1 MNKAVNEGERMEWHQ
16 IQYFQVVASTQHFTR
31 AAELLSV
38 SQPALSRSI
47 AKLEEE
53 LGVKLFDRKG
63 RNISLNQYGKM
74 FLERVERSIKE
85 IEMGVQEIQDSIHPD
100 RGTISLS
107 FLHSLGVSFVPK
119 LVSSFQGEYPSVKF
133 RLNQASSQHVLEQL
147 DAGETEVALVS
158 FDQDQAGIIRQP
170 LLREELY
177 LIVSIHHPLAKLDE
191 IDLHLIKDEPFIAF
205 KNGYGLRTITD
216 QLCKE
221 AEFIPQVVFEGDE
234 IGTVAGLVAAKLGVS
249 LVPDLTILDK
259 SKVKL
264 IRIIHPICE
273 RTIGIAWKEGRYISP
288 VTKRFIEYVK
298 NKVKMD

>member
-1 MNKAVNEGERMEWHQ
+1 M
-16 IQYFQVVASTQHFTR
+16 
-31 AAELLSV
+31 
-38 SQPALSRSI
+38 
-47 AKLEEE
+47 
-53 LGVKLFDRKG
+53 
-63 RNISLNQYGKM
+63 
-74 FLERVERSIKE
+74 
-85 IEMGVQEIQDSIHPD
+85 
-100 RGTISLS
+100 
-107 FLHSLGVSFVPK
+107 
-119 LVSSFQGEYPSVKF
+119 
-133 RLNQASSQHVLEQL
+133 
-147 DAGETEVALVS
+147 
-158 FDQDQAGIIRQP
+158 
-170 LLREELY
+170 
-177 LIVSIHHPLAKLDE
+177 
-191 IDLHLIKDEPFIAF
+191 IKDEPFIAF